1 MKKKSLLFLSICAWA
16 LQSHLVQADTLVKE
30 LNTVSKES
38 ESSGQTVI
46 LDSSNTLP
54 DNAIKIS
61 EVTTASD
68 ENVVDTG
75 NQLQA
80 NQSIENRRNDII
92 ESITTRKS
100 VVDES
105 GTVNEIDSDNSIV
118 GTSSVI
124 DVNITDE
131 KMSTQVDKNTEVSP
145 ESQRNT
151 NNTLVTSSTG
161 SEIVMKSSVNTTVS
175 KKSTESMVEVNTSKE
190 PNGTITIENRNDV
203 TGTFDVRVTNIV
215 SPKEVASVLLPT
227 WSQVGGYDD
236 LRWYEATRQTDGSY
250 KLTVNKKDHKYRTG
264 NYVVHLY
271 YKDSTGGLTGAGG
284 TTTHLSEVKPSGT
297 ITIENRNDVT
307 GTFDVRV
314 TNIVSP
320 KDVAS
325 VLLPTWSQVGGY
337 DDLRWYEATRQTD
350 GSYKLTV

>member
-1 MKKKSLLFLSICAWA
+1 MKKKSLLFLSVCAWA

-30 LNTVSKES
+30 LNTVSTES

-54 DNAIKIS
+54 DNVIKIS

-92 ESITTRKS
+92 ESITTRKN
-100 VVDES
+100 VIDES
-105 GTVNEIDSDNSIV
+105 GTVSDIESDNSIAT
-118 GTSSVI
+118 TSSVI
-124 DVNITDE
+124 DVNTTDE
-131 KMSTQVDKNTEVSP
+131 KMSTQVDKNTEAFP

-151 NNTLVTSSTG
+151 HATLVASSTG
-161 SEIVMKSSVNTTVS
+161 SEIVMKSSVNTKAS
-175 KKSTESMVEVNTSKE
+175 AKSTESLVEVSTSKE
-190 PNGTITIENRNDV
+190 
-203 TGTFDVRVTNIV
+203 
-215 SPKEVASVLLPT
+215 
-227 WSQVGGYDD
+227 
-236 LRWYEATRQTDGSY
+236 
-250 KLTVNKKDHKYRTG
+250 
-264 NYVVHLY
+264 
-271 YKDSTGGLTGAGG
+271 
-284 TTTHLSEVKPSGT
+284 PSGT
-297 ITIENRNDVT
+297 ITIENRNDIA

-337 DDLRWYEATRQTD
+337 DDLRWYEA
-350 GSYKLTV
+350 

>member
-1 MKKKSLLFLSICAWA
+1 MKKKSLLFLSVCAWA

-54 DNAIKIS
+54 DNVIKIS

-92 ESITTRKS
+92 ESITTRKN
-100 VVDES
+100 VIDES
-105 GTVNEIDSDNSIV
+105 GTVSDIESDNSIAT
-118 GTSSVI
+118 TSSVI
-124 DVNITDE
+124 DVNTTDE
-131 KMSTQVDKNTEVSP
+131 KMSTQVDKNTEAFP

-151 NNTLVTSSTG
+151 RATLVASSTG
-161 SEIVMKSSVNTTVS
+161 SEIVMKSSVNTKAS
-175 KKSTESMVEVNTSKE
+175 AKSTESLVEVSTSKE
-190 PNGTITIENRNDV
+190 
-203 TGTFDVRVTNIV
+203 
-215 SPKEVASVLLPT
+215 
-227 WSQVGGYDD
+227 
-236 LRWYEATRQTDGSY
+236 
-250 KLTVNKKDHKYRTG
+250 
-264 NYVVHLY
+264 
-271 YKDSTGGLTGAGG
+271 
-284 TTTHLSEVKPSGT
+284 PSGT
-297 ITIENRNDVT
+297 ITIENRNDIA

-350 GSYKLTV
+350 GSYKLTVNKKDHKYRTGNYV